1 LCVSLCMY
9 QPDLAPDLFEAVT
22 SKFGDDFSD
31 TVVKFLSLQG
41 VETNPDLKHLDATV
55 LLEQVKDAGAKP
67 IQLGKL
73 KDWVQVQ
80 SMVLPQVAE
89 KPAVAEPPPPEE
101 TSSKKKKPAPK
112 RETRAARSN
121 SANDVTPE
129 EDDSM
134 SSTLEKRFGEFYGEV
149 LQSFLMT
156 QGVMN
161 EDDLMVRDDL
171 KMLATAKNV
180 GVKPVQV
187 SKLQKWMAE
196 LKELGNAPTRP
207 VLPHERQG
215 SKLKLTKDK
224 AIPSEKAKDYNAGV
238 RQSRASKDF
247 DGTISL

>member
-1 LCVSLCMY
+1 
-9 QPDLAPDLFEAVT
+9 
-22 SKFGDDFSD
+22 
-31 TVVKFLSLQG
+31 VVKFLSLQG
-41 VETNPDLKHLDATV
+41 VETNPDLKHVDAAV
-55 LLEQVKDAGAKP
+55 LLEQAKDAGAKP

-80 SMVLPQVAE
+80 ATVLPRVAE
-89 KPAVAEPPPPEE
+89 KPSVPQPPPPPEADDR
-101 TSSKKKKPAPK
+101 SSKKKKPAPK
-112 RETRAARSN
+112 RETRPTAGRSN

-129 EDDSM
+129 DEESM
-134 SSTLEKRFGEFYGEV
+134 SRTLEKRFGEFYGEV

-171 KMLATAKNV
+171 KMLATAKSV
-180 GVKPVQV
+180 GVKPVQL
-187 SKLQKWMAE
+187 SKLAKWMAE
-196 LKELGNAPTRP
+196 LKELGNAPSRP

-224 AIPSEKAKDYNAGV
+224 AVPSEKAKDYNAGV

-247 DGTISL
+247 DGTMSL